1 METPWIQDVLV
12 DWGTDLW
19 WLGGK
24 KWVFFVFWQS
34 PADNESCGAA
44 TSESQQDDS
53 LQVGFCESNITET
66 KSLESI
72 V

>member
-1 METPWIQDVLV
+1 MEKPWIQDVLV
-12 DWGTDLW
+12 
-19 WLGGK
+19 
-24 KWVFFVFWQS
+24 FWQS
-34 PADNESCGAA
+34 PGDNESSGAA

-66 KSLESI
+66 KSWESI